1 MGSSPVPRVRTS
13 PTIFDVARL
22 AGVSHQTVSR
32 VINNHTSVRETTRQR
47 VQRAVEQ
54 LSYRPSAAARAMVGA
69 RSRNIGLIT
78 TGSPDTPAASA
89 LPVDKPHA
97 AASAATVPSTRRHA
111 PRASF
116 PETFMR
122 PPASVSRKE

>member
-1 MGSSPVPRVRTS
+1 MPPLPLISSS
-13 PTIFDVARL
+13 
-22 AGVSHQTVSR
+22 
-32 VINNHTSVRETTRQR
+32 
-47 VQRAVEQ
+47 
-54 LSYRPSAAARAMVGA
+54 A
-69 RSRNIGLIT
+69 RSKPRFHCSPYCASCPVSGPLTPIT

-89 LPVDKPHA
+89 PPVDKPHA

-122 PPASVSRKE
+122 PQLQSVEKSEGM